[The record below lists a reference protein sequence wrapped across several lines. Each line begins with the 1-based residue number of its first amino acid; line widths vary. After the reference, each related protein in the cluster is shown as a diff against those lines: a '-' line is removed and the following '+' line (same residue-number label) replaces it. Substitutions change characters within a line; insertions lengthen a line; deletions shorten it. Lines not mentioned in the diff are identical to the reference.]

1 LGGGLEV
8 IARLKAWAA
17 LAGLVV
23 VGLVASWFGGRKAA
37 NTDAKVKGLED
48 YADTR
53 KRMDEV
59 GRMSDADAAR
69 DWLVDRVRD
78 KGK

>member
-1 LGGGLEV
+1 V

-37 NTDAKVKGLED
+37 NTDAKVKRLED